1 MQSMGAIRAALFAA
15 AVLALFLAAP
25 APSDDVPP
33 AHGRELL
40 GQFALPVDSV
50 LETASGG
57 VAPADKSAVEPA
69 ADGLPRWTGPLQDVG
84 VGRNPYKLVVTL
96 LGTTRGAG
104 EVRARWQ
111 GGWDVRESA
120 QATREV
126 RMPAVRAAASASGPG
141 LPLTLTM
148 VGRPLSFRGE
158 RQVAALLH
166 QVAASN
172 LDVHDVQL
180 QVWSGPAPIGLA
192 SLSVQRPLLLV
203 VALLCVV
210 GGWLLRRR
218 PAERPRDAVDTRLPV
233 VRGTHVDA
241 ANSLLPCA
249 PQRDPAPAIDAL
261 LEHHWPEEQRVRAV
275 PSAPVPPAAAA
286 PAPRVSPSACVVAAL
301 HDVLRGGL
309 AVPAQADTRVRPSR
323 RAPGAAAQG

>member
-1 MQSMGAIRAALFAA
+1 MGAIRAALFAA

-25 APSDDVPP
+25 AASDDAPR

-40 GQFALPVDSV
+40 AQFALPVDSV
-50 LETASGG
+50 LESATGG
-57 VAPADKSAVEPA
+57 VASADKSAVEPA
-69 ADGLPRWTGPLQDVG
+69 NDGLPRWTGPLQDVG
-84 VGRNPYKLVVTL
+84 VGRNPYKLVVTV
-96 LGTTRGAG
+96 LGTTRAAG

-126 RMPAVRAAASASGPG
+126 RMPAVGGAATASGPG
-141 LPLTLTM
+141 LPLTLTL

-166 QVAASN
+166 QIAASN

-203 VALLCVV
+203 VALLCLV

-218 PAERPRDAVDTRLPV
+218 PADAERPRDAVDTKLPV

-241 ANSLLPCA
+241 ANSRLSSAPPC
-249 PQRDPAPAIDAL
+249 DPAPAIDAL
-261 LEHHWPEEQRVRAV
+261 LEHHWPEEQRLSAV
-275 PSAPVPPAAAA
+275 PPVPAPALAAT
-286 PAPRVSPSACVVAAL
+286 APRVSPSLRVVAAL

-309 AVPAQADTRVRPSR
+309 AVPAQADSRVRPSR
-323 RAPGAAAQG
+323 RAPGAAAQR

>member
-25 APSDDVPP
+25 TPSDDAPP

-40 GQFALPVDSV
+40 GQFALPIDSV
-50 LETASGG
+50 LEAASGG
-57 VAPADKSAVEPA
+57 VASADKSAVEPA

-96 LGTTRGAG
+96 LGTTRAAG
-104 EVRARWQ
+104 EVRVRWQ

-141 LPLTLTM
+141 LPLTLTL
-148 VGRPLSFRGE
+148 VGKPLSFRGE

-180 QVWSGPAPIGLA
+180 QVWSGPPPMGLP

-210 GGWLLRRR
+210 GGWLLRHR
-218 PAERPRDAVDTRLPV
+218 PAERPREAVDTRLPV

-249 PQRDPAPAIDAL
+249 PPRDPAPAIDAL
-261 LEHHWPEEQRVRAV
+261 LEHHWPEEQRVREV
-275 PSAPVPPAAAA
+275 PFAPVPAAAVA
-286 PAPRVSPSACVVAAL
+286 TAPRVSPSACVVAAL

-309 AVPAQADTRVRPSR
+309 AVPAQADTRVRRGR
-323 RAPGAAAQG
+323 RAPGGAAQG